1 MATLQLDW
9 TGVETEEFIPT
20 TEDLADYAQWSAEV
34 ELRWQVEREDRIDAL
49 ERIRRSDFDNARS
62 AACQIRGMASSLRVK
77 GLSGMAERLLAAS
90 DDVLAVVQ
98 KYA

>member
-1 MATLQLDW
+1 MATLLQDSFA
-9 TGVETEEFIPT
+9 VEMMEFEPS
-20 TEDLADYAQWSAEV
+20 EADLRDYAQWSAEV

-49 ERIRRSDFDNARS
+49 EKIRRADFDNARS
-62 AACQIRGMASSLRVK
+62 AACQIRGMASSLRCQ

-90 DDVLAVVQ
+90 EDMMAVVQ